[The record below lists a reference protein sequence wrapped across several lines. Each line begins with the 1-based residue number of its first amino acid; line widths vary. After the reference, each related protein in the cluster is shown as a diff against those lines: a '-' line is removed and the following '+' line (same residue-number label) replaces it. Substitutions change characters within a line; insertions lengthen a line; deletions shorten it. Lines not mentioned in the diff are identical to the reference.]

1 MASHTSFGFERHQKW
16 CGEERE
22 LFINDVKMEN
32 FAMPQPT
39 CKNSFSPLCGPD
51 VSFAWEDHGHRFLLQ
66 FNSITCCS
74 EKYYRLFLDGVDVGT
89 GLGFSAYFKRQ
100 GYIRLVAALVFFIL
114 LGGGIAVVL
123 LVRNGLGQLW
133 IPINLG
139 VWAIFFFI
147 TGIIAVC
154 KFQTKSEVE
163 NQAAPSS
170 WPEAYRSTTTDGNLA

>member
-1 MASHTSFGFERHQKW
+1 MGNCQVTETWMPNIGKPYVVRLERLPKSCGW
-16 CGEERE
+16 CGEDRE

-32 FAMPQPT
+32 FALPQPT
-39 CKNSFSPLCGPD
+39 CSNSCSPLCGPD

-74 EKYYRLFLDGVDVGT
+74 EKYYRLFVDGVDVGT

-100 GYIRLVAALVFFIL
+100 GFIRLVAALIFFIL
-114 LGGGIAVVL
+114 LGG
-123 LVRNGLGQLW
+123 
-133 IPINLG
+133 
-139 VWAIFFFI
+139 
-147 TGIIAVC
+147 VC

-170 WPEAYRSTTTDGNLA
+170 WPEAYRSTTTDGNIA